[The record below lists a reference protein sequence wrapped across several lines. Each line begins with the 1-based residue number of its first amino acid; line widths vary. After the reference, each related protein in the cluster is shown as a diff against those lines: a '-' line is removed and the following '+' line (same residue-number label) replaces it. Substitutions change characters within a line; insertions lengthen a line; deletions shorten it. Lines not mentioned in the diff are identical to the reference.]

1 MPIPVLLAAD
11 LIEILARGI
20 PIILF
25 VLWLIGQA
33 MSERQKQA
41 KPAAPRQAKPAAPQP
56 QRERSEIED
65 EIDAFLRR
73 ASEKKGQAQQQRTRE
88 ETVILVPPK
97 QEARRPQPE
106 GSPRRA
112 EPARTGQAF
121 ARPRPQ
127 RSPSQHPAPQQAAA
141 ARPQPAAPRPSAIQ
155 ENRPLRGPALGSL
168 RPLQGL
174 GTSGT
179 APQLAAEISLADEK
193 MQAHLESV
201 FDHRLGTLQHREIA
215 PTQQVAGSP
224 IAESV
229 VKMLRDPQGVQQL
242 IVANEILRRPEF

>member
-1 MPIPVLLAAD
+1 MPIEVLLAAD
-11 LIEILARGI
+11 LIDILARGI

-33 MSERQKQA
+33 ISERQKQG
-41 KPAAPRQAKPAAPQP
+41 KAAPRQAARPVAPQP
-56 QRERSEIED
+56 KREKSEIED

-73 ASEKKGQAQQQRTRE
+73 ASEKKGQKQEQRGRD

-97 QEARRPQPE
+97 QEARRPQE
-106 GSPRRA
+106 VSLQRGERTRRA
-112 EPARTGQAF
+112 QTTIG
-121 ARPRPQ
+121 RPRPQ
-127 RSPSQHPAPQQAAA
+127 PAAAQQQAAA
-141 ARPQPAAPRPSAIQ
+141 APRPSVPRPAVVQ
-155 ENRPLRGPALGSL
+155 ENRPLRGPTIGSL
-168 RPLQGL
+168 RPLEDTGAY
-174 GTSGT
+174 GSTS
-179 APQLAAEISLADEK
+179 QLAVEISLADEK

-201 FDHRLGTLQHREIA
+201 FDHRLGTLQHREVA
-215 PTQQVAGSP
+215 PTRRVTGSP